1 MRARIFRCTSN
12 GESVKAFE
20 MAPGELL
27 LARGQEA
34 RLPDSD
40 TLCLED
46 EKFRYL
52 RNVKKQIESSQPNW
66 RFSQI

>member
-1 MRARIFRCTSN
+1 
-12 GESVKAFE
+12 VKAFE